1 VNSLLLLLLSVV
13 VVVLGYLFYSKRVD
27 KRVIQSDPGRATP
40 ARMYMDGVDFT
51 PTSRNVLFGYQFK
64 SVAALGPIVG
74 VIVALQWGW
83 LPALLWLLLGVL
95 LIGWVHDYT
104 SAMIAVRSEGQTF
117 GGLSYRLISPRA
129 RTILLVFIYFYILL
143 IMGAFG
149 SIVANMLLNTKTPL
163 GIIVMAFAGL
173 LAGQMIY
180 RWHVNIIVTTVIT
193 VVASLVGIWLG
204 TLPAVGNFFEAING
218 GAQSPILLGSVTQAY
233 LIWTLVVFLFCYLGA
248 VLPIWRWAQPVNYV
262 SFWVVGLGMLG
273 AVLGIA
279 IWHPTFQNFPAFT
292 SFKVSLG
299 PMWPILFVTIAC
311 GAVSGWHSL
320 VSSSGTARQLERE
333 TDALPV
339 TGGVMFAETL
349 LAVLALIIAVVAF
362 GGVGGYKE
370 VLAGT
375 NPEIVSAVGRG
386 PMAVFAG
393 GLGEL
398 LSHIGINKEF
408 GMAFG
413 GVFLVIMA
421 ITVMQLCLR
430 FMRVVSAEFLGD
442 RLPVMRN
449 VHVGSIVGVVLS
461 IFLVWTG
468 YWQSIW
474 VLFGGSNQLMAAL
487 ALMIVSVWLIRS
499 GKGHQWV
506 SYPAIFMYITTIG
519 ALAYASFAAFRD
531 IVQGELPADKIAGS
545 VVAGAIAVFL
555 IIAAFF
561 LAWDALKAI
570 AKVRRTRLEEVEGV
584 SDRASK

>member
-1 VNSLLLLLLSVV
+1 MNSLLLLLLSIVF
-13 VVVLGYLFYSKRVD
+13 VVLGYILYSKRMD
-27 KRVIQSDPGRATP
+27 KKVIQSDPNKATP

-64 SVAALGPIVG
+64 SIAALGPIVG

-95 LIGWVHDYT
+95 FIGWVHDYT
-104 SAMIAVRSEGQTF
+104 SAIVSVRSDGQTF

-149 SIVANMLLNTKTPL
+149 SIVAKMLLNTKTPM
-163 GIIVMAFAGL
+163 GIIFVAVAGL
-173 LAGQMIY
+173 LAGQMIH
-180 RWHVNIIVTTVIT
+180 RWHVNIILTTILT
-193 VVASLVGIWLG
+193 VALSLLGIWLG
-204 TLPAVGNFFEAING
+204 TLPAIGNFFASING
-218 GAQSPILLGSVTQAY
+218 GVEPPIMFGSVSRATF
-233 LIWTLVVFLFCYLGA
+233 IWTLVIFLFCYLGA

-262 SFWVVGLGMLG
+262 SFWIVGLGMLG

-279 IWHPTFQNFPAFT
+279 VWHPSFQDFPAFT
-292 SFKVSLG
+292 SFRVSLG

-333 TDALPV
+333 TDAISV

-349 LAVLALIIAVVAF
+349 LAILALIIAVVAF
-362 GGVGGYKE
+362 GGVSGYRE
-370 VLAGT
+370 ALAG
-375 NPEIVSAVGRG
+375 SG
-386 PMAVFAG
+386 PMGVFAG

-398 LSHIGINKEF
+398 LSHIGINRDF
-408 GMAFG
+408 GIAFG

-430 FMRVVSAEFLGD
+430 FMRVASAEFLGD
-442 RLPVMRN
+442 KLPIMRN
-449 VHVGSIVGVVLS
+449 IHIGSIIGVILS

-474 VLFGGSNQLMAAL
+474 ILFGGSNQLMAAL
-487 ALMIVSVWLIRS
+487 ALMIVSVWLIKT
-499 GKGHQWV
+499 GKTHSWV

-519 ALAYASFAAFRD
+519 ALIYTSFASFNAITKGD
-531 IVQGELPADKIAGS
+531 LPADKVAGS
-545 VVAGAIAVFL
+545 IVAGVIAIFL
-555 IIAAFF
+555 IIAAIF

-570 AKVRRTRLEEVEGV
+570 VRIRRTRLEEAESVA
-584 SDRASK
+584 D